1 MKNFWCNLKKIG
13 TIFLADILDKA
24 RVAEL
29 VDALVLGTSTIG
41 VGVRVSPLVK
51 EDFVMNI
58 RNYFI
63 LICFIL
69 VSCSSQ
75 INNKTL
81 IYNDKYVCISEEK
94 ESCSNTMFEK
104 CGKSYDLIKEEYYTY
119 FFKPNRYIITFK
131 CN

>member
-1 MKNFWCNLKKIG
+1 MVPVVVGSNPIIHPLF
-13 TIFLADILDKA
+13 A

-104 CGKSYDLIKEEYYTY
+104 CGKSYELIQEEYYTY
-119 FFKPNRYIITFK
+119 FLKPTRYIITIN
-131 CN
+131 CNKI

>member
-1 MKNFWCNLKKIG
+1 M
-13 TIFLADILDKA
+13 
-24 RVAEL
+24 AEL

-119 FFKPNRYIITFK
+119 LFKPNRYIITFN